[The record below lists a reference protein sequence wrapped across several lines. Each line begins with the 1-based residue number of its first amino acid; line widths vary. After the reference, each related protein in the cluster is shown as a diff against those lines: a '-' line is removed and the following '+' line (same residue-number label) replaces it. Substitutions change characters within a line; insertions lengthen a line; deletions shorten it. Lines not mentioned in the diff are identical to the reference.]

1 MYKVQLTLK
10 AADFIRDQSHKI
22 QRQLTNKL
30 TKLKNNPRPADCK
43 KIKGGENLY
52 RLRSGVYRILYQ
64 VFDDKVLVIVIRIGH
79 RKDVY
84 RRLLD

>member
-1 MYKVQLTLK
+1 MYKVQLTPA
-10 AADFIRDQSHKI
+10 AADFIRGQDHKV

-30 TKLKNNPRPADCK
+30 AKLKNNPRPPACK

-52 RLRSGVYRILYQ
+52 RLRSGVYRIVYQ
-64 VFDDKVLVIVIRIGH
+64 VFDEKILVIVIRIGH

-84 RRLLD
+84 KRLID

>member
-1 MYKVQLTLK
+1 MYKVQLTAG
-10 AADFIRDQSHKI
+10 AADFIKGQNRKV

-30 TKLKNNPRPADCK
+30 TNLKNNPRPPDCK

-64 VFDDKVLVIVIRIGH
+64 VFDKKILVIVVRIGH

-84 RRLLD
+84 KRLID

>member
-1 MYKVQLTLK
+1 MYKVQLTQG
-10 AADFIRDQSHKI
+10 ATDFIRGQNQKV

-30 TKLKNNPRPADCK
+30 KKLKNNPRPPDCK

-52 RLRSGVYRILYQ
+52 RLRSGVYRIVYQ
-64 VFDDKVLVIVIRIGH
+64 VFDDKVVVVVIRIGH

-84 RRLLD
+84 KRLIN